1 MSHPDDIDGA
11 GASGPGGAADAAR
24 TLRVTLQN
32 RHGLHARP
40 AHLFVQTANSY
51 ASSLRVRRSDD
62 VEHVDGKSIMGMMML
77 AAEQGVELELEAAG
91 PDADAMLRAL
101 AELIAA
107 NFGEE

>member
-1 MSHPDDIDGA
+1 MSESSNTNEEP
-11 GASGPGGAADAAR
+11 R
-24 TLRVTLQN
+24 VVRVTLSN

-51 ASSLRVRRSDD
+51 ASELRVGRTDNDER
-62 VEHVDGKSIMGMMML
+62 VDGKSIMGMMML
-77 AAEQGVELELEAAG
+77 AAENGVELELQAKG

-101 AELIAA
+101 AELVAA